1 MISATTILNEF
12 VTRITD
18 AGRSLTGT
26 VQTIHI
32 DTETLCDYLVSE
44 KGEATG
50 VAIAHEVLN
59 RYKALDE
66 QGKYAFFLML
76 LNNFGSDS
84 KQVEAAFKLWKQQSA
99 SSGRAI
105 HLATEPKSMELIRR
119 LNRVKGA
126 TSQIVEIRNDL
137 LNFLKKDPNLKPL
150 DNDFKHILSSWFN
163 RGFLELESITWST
176 SAEILERIIKYE
188 AVHEIQGW
196 DDLRRRVIEKD
207 RRLYAYFHPA
217 MPNEPLIFVEV
228 ALVEGIPSSIEP
240 ILSASREPI
249 DPDKANTATFY
260 SISNCQPGLRGIS
273 FGNFM
278 IKKAVMELQREYPS
292 IKTFVTLSPVPGLR
306 SWAESEISKPSGLL
320 NDSQLMYLK
329 NLNATNKLPS
339 NKDENILLREIT
351 AKYLVQARTEKDK
364 IIDPVARFHLGNGAC
379 LKHIHANANTNQE
392 GLWSAWGMMVNY
404 DYKLKDIEKNHEAF
418 VNKHEVIHS
427 SDVQALLKKGFKNV

>member
-1 MISATTILNEF
+1 MISASNMLNDW

-26 VQTIHI
+26 DSTSNIN
-32 DTETLCDYLVSE
+32 TETLCEYLVSE

-50 VAIAHEVLN
+50 IAIAHEILN
-59 RYKALDE
+59 RYRIFDE
-66 QGKYAFFLML
+66 QEKHDFFLTL
-76 LNNFGSDS
+76 LNDFGSDS
-84 KQVEAAFKLWKQQSA
+84 NEVEAAFKQWTEKGI
-99 SSGRAI
+99 SSGRTI
-105 HLATEPKSMELIRR
+105 HLASEPKSIELIRR

-126 TSQIVEIRNDL
+126 TSQIVDMRNDL
-137 LNFLKKDPNLKPL
+137 LGFLRKDPSLKPL
-150 DNDFKHILSSWFN
+150 DDDFKHLLSSWFN
-163 RGFLELESITWST
+163 RGFLELKSITWST

-188 AVHEIQGW
+188 AVHEIKGW

-217 MPNEPLIFVEV
+217 MANEPLIFVEV

-249 DPDKANTATFY
+249 DPNKANTAAFY

-278 IKKAVMELQREYPS
+278 IKKAVMELQRELPS
-292 IKTFVTLSPVPGLR
+292 IKTFVTLSPIPGLR
-306 SWAESEISKPSGLL
+306 RWAETEITQPSGLL

-329 NLNATNKLPS
+329 NLKATNQLPK
-339 NKDENILLREIT
+339 NKEENNHLREIT
-351 AKYLVQARTEKDK
+351 AKYLVQARTSKGK
-364 IIDPVARFHLGNGAC
+364 IVDPVARFHLGNGAC
-379 LKHIHANANTNQE
+379 LKHIHANANSNQD
-392 GLWSAWGMMVNY
+392 GLWTAWGMMVNY

-418 VNKHEVIHS
+418 ANKNEVIHS
-427 SDVQALLKKGFKNV
+427 SDVQALLKKGLKNV